1 MLCQVLFNW
10 AVTGMVVVHKYIQH
24 LIYANLYETS
34 TTDHKYIASLD
45 PANSVHDSLP
55 RRKPNSGSK
64 VAIPIIGPTMIVQSI
79 MAIVLLQWQEDNYA
93 KDGRFVHFHIFSD
106 SAKKE
111 ESQALNLI
119 GIVCLFWM
127 VVISVSA
134 QLFQNAMRSQ
144 NEISHIRCDDLT
156 NLGFCR
162 YWVISSDV
170 QNACVSMWCA
180 HRLYFNVLAI
190 ASSSSLHTS
199 CFSNVALKHGV
210 SLQTSTLNVIT

>member
-1 MLCQVLFNW
+1 MFCDEQKRNLCANKKNVWRSSRKSLTCLPLVLSVVMLCQVLFNW

-34 TTDHKYIASLD
+34 TTDHQYIASLD

-64 VAIPIIGPTMIVQSI
+64 MAIPIIGPTMIVQSI

-134 QLFQNAMRSQ
+134 QWFQNAMRSQ
-144 NEISHIRCDDLT
+144 NEISHIRWDNLT
-156 NLGFCR
+156 SLCFGR
-162 YWVISSDV
+162 YLVISSDMH
-170 QNACVSMWCA
+170 NACVLM
-180 HRLYFNVLAI
+180 
-190 ASSSSLHTS
+190 
-199 CFSNVALKHGV
+199 
-210 SLQTSTLNVIT
+210 